1 MQSSTLTCSF
11 STAIS
16 DEQQPPSPSPAALPS
31 NGSNKALKRE
41 DTPHPV
47 LQRSRSRLLMGKG
60 DKGLIK
66 AQVAHSKSESAYA
79 HEFHPPMLCN
89 SPRTTPNGTRQSQ
102 LECKSCAMV
111 VLRPLNSSLTDK
123 LKEHLERCRARLAA
137 TGQQTLGQAGI
148 QGVAPILADE
158 VIQVIVCWAAEDGRP
173 FRITHDRQVGSVSPR
188 SAAQQAHAEIK
199 MEQYRIRVLRKLFHP
214 IVQTALLNRTHC
226 LISDSQHKLYNLM
239 TEVVKAQIKELPGA
253 LYIGT
258 DAWTAPNGAEVAGFV
273 LFGRDKANKLVEL
286 PLDFKMLTS
295 AHTGEYL
302 AEVTLKLICKYEMR
316 DRVIGVVS
324 DSAATMRKAMILL
337 GEKGLE
343 RSAGLSGWLRCF
355 AHVLNLITKA
365 ILSPFKKAPKAA
377 STELDATMEE
387 PEAYEP
393 TFEEIVTRCLC
404 QRQIQREDAIINLD
418 LRVAQDAAFA
428 QLLKEVEEEEG
439 DSHLQEREESAGAV
453 YTAKSAKLTLA
464 KFHQLVRTL
473 RYSGKA
479 RRAWEECAGRLGTST
494 RRVRRTGKTRWNEH
508 LEQCKDIV
516 EMEKL
521 IIEYQKHGSLPIK
534 PRNRLGKMDFRLVR
548 DLVAVLEPLASLTS
562 LVSTAKMSR
571 LGDAIWWIDELSA
584 LFDDILTTP
593 SAQPP
598 ALHNAVLRGWRM
610 LQKYY
615 SFTDD
620 SQFYRVALLLHPSLR
635 LSYMKNA
642 GWAEDWIATAVEVA
656 EEMYGN
662 YKRDDNVGSAQSE
675 EMPPPPPKR
684 SRVAAHLACAA
695 LAPSHTSS
703 DPLQSFINDSPL
715 VNADKSPKDPFAYWI
730 QEREAGR
737 EHGGL
742 TELALDLF
750 SAPISS
756 VAVERAFSVG
766 RAFVTEKRHG
776 LAARSI
782 CEGLALGAWSRADMV
797 PERLLAD
804 SKEMRKAG
812 KVKMSGLKAVGVADG
827 LRTPLETSAIVVE

>member
-1 MQSSTLTCSF
+1 
-11 STAIS
+11 
-16 DEQQPPSPSPAALPS
+16 
-31 NGSNKALKRE
+31 
-41 DTPHPV
+41 
-47 LQRSRSRLLMGKG
+47 
-60 DKGLIK
+60 
-66 AQVAHSKSESAYA
+66 
-79 HEFHPPMLCN
+79 
-89 SPRTTPNGTRQSQ
+89 
-102 LECKSCAMV
+102 
-111 VLRPLNSSLTDK
+111 
-123 LKEHLERCRARLAA
+123 
-137 TGQQTLGQAGI
+137 
-148 QGVAPILADE
+148 
-158 VIQVIVCWAAEDGRP
+158 
-173 FRITHDRQVGSVSPR
+173 
-188 SAAQQAHAEIK
+188 
-199 MEQYRIRVLRKLFHP
+199 
-214 IVQTALLNRTHC
+214 
-226 LISDSQHKLYNLM
+226 
-239 TEVVKAQIKELPGA
+239 
-253 LYIGT
+253 
-258 DAWTAPNGAEVAGFV
+258 
-273 LFGRDKANKLVEL
+273 
-286 PLDFKMLTS
+286 
-295 AHTGEYL
+295 
-302 AEVTLKLICKYEMR
+302 MR

-393 TFEEIVTRCLC
+393 TFEEIVTSFVNDRSND
-404 QRQIQREDAIINLD
+404 EDAIINLD

-464 KFHQLVRTL
+464 KFHQL
-473 RYSGKA
+473 
-479 RRAWEECAGRLGTST
+479 
-494 RRVRRTGKTRWNEH
+494 
-508 LEQCKDIV
+508 
-516 EMEKL
+516 
-521 IIEYQKHGSLPIK
+521 HGSLPIK

-571 LGDAIWWIDELSA
+571 LGDAICLPR
-584 LFDDILTTP
+584 FTTP
-593 SAQPP
+593 CCE
-598 ALHNAVLRGWRM
+598 
-610 LQKYY
+610 
-615 SFTDD
+615 
-620 SQFYRVALLLHPSLR
+620 
-635 LSYMKNA
+635 A
-642 GWAEDWIATAVEVA
+642 GGCCKSIIRSPTTR
-656 EEMYGN
+656 N

-750 SAPISS
+750 SAPTVLLAVSS